1 MDTAKHDIQLITSH
15 YNAHKHHP
23 PLLMTHALD
32 LFAVKLFA
40 PSSRKT
46 SKQYAQ
52 IKNRYTCHTQLS
64 SNPAE
69 HPHHSE

>member
-15 YNAHKHHP
+15 YSAHKHHP
-23 PLLMTHALD
+23 PLLMTHALE
-32 LFAVKLFA
+32 LFAVELFA

-52 IKNRYTCHTQLS
+52 IKNRYMGHAQLS